1 MNDSDIEI
9 ILALAQG
16 QLSGREEQDVLSR
29 IEADPELANELAI
42 QMAAIESLRSVP
54 SPSMT
59 IEERTTLRTNLIEQL
74 HLEPTSAPPV
84 PVARKVS
91 WWQPVLGVASVALVV
106 FAIVVVPGMFRSGA
120 DVTEMAA
127 ELPSAEG
134 GGAPEP
140 VDTTFAAADST
151 ARDKGA
157 TEGADGSES
166 APPELSPPE
175 LSNDIR
181 SLSGEGYVNLYEV
194 TEEDLPVLLDVLT
207 SADTPEVADEKLA
220 RVGFSS
226 VTAVDLAVLD
236 RCLETLADELPSGSL
251 VAIGSTTSSGS
262 QIVHL
267 GVDSGEGIKA
277 LISIDIDTCVVTAIN
292 P

>member
-9 ILALAQG
+9 ILALTQG
-16 QLSGREEQDVLSR
+16 QLSRQAEQGVLSR
-29 IEADPELANELAI
+29 IEADPELVNELAI

-59 IEERTTLRTNLIEQL
+59 TEERTTLRTNLIEQL

-166 APPELSPPE
+166 APPELS
-175 LSNDIR
+175 NDIR

-194 TEEDLPVLLDVLT
+194 TEEDLPVLLDVLA

-277 LISIDIDTCVVTAIN
+277 LISIDIDTCVVTATS